1 MMSVMGFENS
11 VLLKQYVLFDD
22 SMQIKKSREWID
34 FTELKLEIDVML
46 PVGCMKYFAAG
57 RFQSEKK

>member
-11 VLLKQYVLFDD
+11 VLLKQYVVFDD
-22 SMQIKKSREWID
+22 SMQIEKSREWID

-46 PVGCMKYFAAG
+46 PVGCMK
-57 RFQSEKK
+57 

>member
-11 VLLKQYVLFDD
+11 VLLKQYVVFDD

-46 PVGCMKYFAAG
+46 PVECMK
-57 RFQSEKK
+57 